1 MMTRTRIFIGI
12 ATALAGTAVAL
23 FGGGHGQTRSQAAP
37 PPSAADSAV
46 LSRLVA
52 GLAANDTKRYVAQLE
67 GRRRDRNTLLLLGL
81 AYQQRARE
89 TGDPRFFT
97 LSDHAL
103 REARMYSGTGGL
115 ADAGLAALAISRHR
129 FAAALPLA
137 RAALRANPEE
147 ATALGALGDALLN
160 LGRYHQAFV
169 AYNRMAELSPSV
181 ASYSRIA
188 HARELIGRPRAAAEA
203 LQLALTLRIP
213 LREHRAAGLV
223 QLGNVK
229 FNAGDLRGARRAYAV
244 ALAALP
250 GYVHAQ
256 AGLAR
261 SEAAQGDFRRAL
273 PRFRHVVERL
283 PLPQYAIWQ
292 GDALHA
298 AGMQAAARR
307 AYGLVSVIERVQAA
321 NGVRTELQ
329 TALFDLDHGRRLAEA
344 LGRAR
349 EARNRAPS
357 VDADDVLAWALARN
371 GRCGEALTFSRRA
384 LRLGTLDASK
394 YFHRGMIERCLG
406 HGAVARRW
414 FQRAMAVNPHFS
426 LLWSPVARRYAAP
439 RPNHFRPADES
450 APSSGRRETA

>member
-1 MMTRTRIFIGI
+1 
-12 ATALAGTAVAL
+12 
-23 FGGGHGQTRSQAAP
+23 
-37 PPSAADSAV
+37 
-46 LSRLVA
+46 
-52 GLAANDTKRYVAQLE
+52 
-67 GRRRDRNTLLLLGL
+67 LLLLGL

-97 LSDHAL
+97 LSDRAL
-103 REARMYSGTGGL
+103 RQARTYPGTGGL

-137 RAALRANPEE
+137 RAALRVNPED

-188 HARELIGRPRAAAEA
+188 HARELIGRPRAATEA
-203 LQLALTLRIP
+203 LDLALTLQIP

-229 FNAGDLRGARRAYAV
+229 FNTGDLARARRAYAA
-244 ALAALP
+244 ALSALP

-261 SEAAQGDFRRAL
+261 AEAAQHDFRSAL
-273 PRFRHVVERL
+273 PLFRQVVERL
-283 PLPQYAIWQ
+283 PLPQYAIWR
-292 GDALHA
+292 GDALQA
-298 AGMQAAARR
+298 AGMHAAARR

-329 TALFDLDHGRRLAEA
+329 TALFDLDHGRRLRDA
-344 LGRAR
+344 LDRAR
-349 EARNRAPS
+349 AARDRAPS

-371 GRCGEALTFSRRA
+371 GRCGEALGFSERA
-384 LRLGTLDASK
+384 LRLGTLDAAK
-394 YFHRGMIERCLG
+394 FFHRGMIERCLG
-406 HGAVARRW
+406 HRTEARRW
-414 FQRAMAVNPHFS
+414 FRRAIAVNPHFS
-426 LLWSPVARRYAAP
+426 LLWASVARKYAAAE
-439 RPNHFRPADES
+439 PNRFRPADES
-450 APSSGRRETA
+450 AP